1 MIKMKTY
8 KIIIMLFSILPL
20 LTACEPKMYFFDD
33 NYLLEETV
41 KIELIEYDTDDI
53 DQIKSEDEIL
63 PYDFNNE
70 SIIDTLD
77 INENSDIFQEISNIE
92 FHRTVK
98 YSRTPIGISLKITYR
113 NGDFAVISSELI
125 DNINYGG
132 AILFDSSGSV
142 IEFLGNFATRQQ
154 FVDLVNRY
162 FDTSID

>member
-1 MIKMKTY
+1 MKTY

-20 LTACEPKMYFFDD
+20 LMACEPEMYFFDD

-70 SIIDTLD
+70 TIIDTLD